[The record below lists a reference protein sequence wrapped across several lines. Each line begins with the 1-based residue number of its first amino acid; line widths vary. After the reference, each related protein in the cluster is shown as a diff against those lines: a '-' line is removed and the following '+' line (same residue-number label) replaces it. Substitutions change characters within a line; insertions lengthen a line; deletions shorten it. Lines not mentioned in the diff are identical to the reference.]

1 MKKSTTTASANPFK
15 AGGKRRR
22 PGRHSKNAQ
31 SANKR
36 GKNYSKPYAGQG
48 R

>member
-1 MKKSTTTASANPFK
+1 MAKKTTTQSVSAFR
-15 AGGKRRR
+15 GGKKVSR

-31 SANKR
+31 SKNKR

>member
-1 MKKSTTTASANPFK
+1 MAKKTTTQSVSAFRGNK
-15 AGGKRRR
+15 KVSR

-36 GKNYSKPYAGQG
+36 GKNYCKPYAGQG

>member
-1 MKKSTTTASANPFK
+1 MKKATTSSVNPFK

-22 PGRHSKNAQ
+22 PGRHSKCKQ
-31 SANKR
+31 TGNKM